1 MCYIFIFE
9 TFISK
14 KLLNKI
20 PKTLIG
26 SLVLLCHFNLEGCI
40 TDKIKDIF
48 DTDLLNNILS

>member
-1 MCYIFIFE
+1 MCYIFVIFE

-20 PKTLIG
+20 PKTLTKN
-26 SLVLLCHFNLEGCI
+26 SHFNLEGCI